1 MKLFNVYTILFML
14 NTLFELACHCV
25 RIKSLKTIIMETRN
39 KSCNISQSKYFMKN
53 GTQKRK
59 PIAIKYEEPKS
70 EITTDE
76 IENSK
81 TKRNLKKKQLTTE
94 KKNEVNTTTANKET
108 VLKKSCTGKEIGE
121 HTNLEFDNGKKS
133 KWEPPHWREVLEN
146 IREMRKKGDA
156 PVDTMGCDQ
165 SSDIALA
172 PEVRRYHVLISL
184 MLSSQTKDEVN
195 HAAMCRLKQ
204 HGLTVENICNTPEDI
219 LGQLIIP
226 VGFWKTKAKHIKMAS
241 EILRKEYKGDIPNS
255 IPLLCKLPGVGPKM
269 AHLCMNHAWGI
280 VTGIGVDIHVH
291 RISHRLGWTKVFKTP
306 EDTRKQLESWLPESL
321 WSDVNHLLVG
331 FGQQICKSLRP
342 SCETCLNRDLC
353 PQGKKELAERA
364 KKATKKTNS

>member
-1 MKLFNVYTILFML
+1 ML

-39 KSCNISQSKYFMKN
+39 KSRNISQSKYFMKN

-94 KKNEVNTTTANKET
+94 KKNEV
-108 VLKKSCTGKEIGE
+108 LKKSCTGKEIGK

-172 PEVRRYHVLISL
+172 PEVGTYLPVLTISIIL
-184 MLSSQTKDEVN
+184 N
-195 HAAMCRLKQ
+195 HIYLYYYFSNY
-204 HGLTVENICNTPEDI
+204 L
-219 LGQLIIP
+219 
-226 VGFWKTKAKHIKMAS
+226 
-241 EILRKEYKGDIPNS
+241 EY
-255 IPLLCKLPGVGPKM
+255 LYYY
-269 AHLCMNHAWGI
+269 
-280 VTGIGVDIHVH
+280 
-291 RISHRLGWTKVFKTP
+291 F
-306 EDTRKQLESWLPESL
+306 
-321 WSDVNHLLVG
+321 
-331 FGQQICKSLRP
+331 
-342 SCETCLNRDLC
+342 
-353 PQGKKELAERA
+353 
-364 KKATKKTNS
+364 TNYL